1 MTNKITLDNQICFQ
15 ITRAHQ
21 LFNKFYQEPLSKF
34 NLTYVQYITLLS
46 LWEKDGVTVNYLS
59 QKLGLSNGTL
69 TPLLKRLEKAGWI
82 TRTRDKKDE
91 RRVLI
96 KLTEHGAKQ
105 EEPITSTVQGCLNSL
120 DYDDKTFN
128 NTMNTILD
136 VQNRLEKSEEAKEN
150 S

>member
-1 MTNKITLDNQICFQ
+1 MTRKIVLDNQICFQ
-15 ITRAHQ
+15 ISRAHQ

-34 NLTYVQYITLLS
+34 NLTYVQYVTLLS

-82 TRTRDKKDE
+82 TRTRDKADE

-96 KLTEHGAKQ
+96 HLTELGKQ
-105 EEPITSTVQGCLNSL
+105 KKEPILNAVQGCLNRL
-120 DYDDKTFN
+120 DYSDQQFDEV
-128 NTMNTILD
+128 MDTIEDLQD
-136 VQNRLEKSEEAKEN
+136 RLEKSEKKDCEK
-150 S
+150 

>member
-1 MTNKITLDNQICFQ
+1 MTKQLTLDDQICFQ
-15 ITRAHQ
+15 ISRAHQ
-21 LFNKFYQEPLSKF
+21 LFNKFYQEPLNKF

-82 TRTRDKKDE
+82 SRNRDQADE

-96 KLTEHGAKQ
+96 HLTELGHKKK
-105 EEPITSTVQGCLNSL
+105 EPILTSVQGCLNRL
-120 DYDDKTFN
+120 NYNDQEFK
-128 NTMNTILD
+128 NTMDVILD
-136 VQNRLEKSEEAKEN
+136 LQKRLEN
-150 S
+150 SANK

>member
-34 NLTYVQYITLLS
+34 NLTYVQYVTLLS
-46 LWEKDGVTVNYLS
+46 LWEKDEVTVNYLS

-96 KLTEHGAKQ
+96 KLTEYGAKQ

-120 DYDDKTFN
+120 GYNDETFQKT
-128 NTMNTILD
+128 MDTILD
-136 VQNRLEKSEEAKEN
+136 VQHRLEKSEAEKAK

>member
-120 DYDDKTFN
+120 DYDDETFN

>member
-1 MTNKITLDNQICFQ
+1 MTNKITLDDQICFQ

-136 VQNRLEKSEEAKEN
+136 VQNRLEKSEKEN